1 MDVEGILAII
11 FLFGGGTAVALGF
24 SPVGRAFADR
34 IRGRQAAPDV
44 DELRAELTEQREVVN
59 EELQHVRHEVAELA
73 ERLDFA
79 ERLLAQS
86 REAQRLGPG
95 RDG

>member
-1 MDVEGILAII
+1 MDVESILAII

-34 IRGRQAAPDV
+34 IRGKQASPDV
-44 DELRAELTEQREVVN
+44 DELRADLTEQRDVVN
-59 EELQHVRHEVAELA
+59 EELQHVRNEVAELA

>member
-1 MDVEGILAII
+1 MDIEGVLAII

-34 IRGRQAAPDV
+34 IRGRHGSPDA
-44 DELRAELTEQREVVN
+44 DELRAELTEQRDALAED
-59 EELQHVRHEVAELA
+59 LQHVRQEVADLA

-95 RDG
+95 REG